1 MTENEFNTIRKAKN
15 EYQRQWRKQNPDK
28 VKAIQE
34 RYWLRKAREINGE
47 GEKHVETKT
56 KS

>member
-15 EYQRQWRKQNPDK
+15 EYQRQWRKQNPEK

-34 RYWLRKAREINGE
+34 RYWLRKARKINGE
-47 GEKHVETKT
+47 GEKHVETQT